1 MSAEYSYIKT
11 IEVTN
16 FMSIEHAVLEYDDSN
31 IISICGLNDSGKSA
45 ITRAVS
51 VLLYDNYSRDQ
62 VKFIKEGTEF
72 FEIKMTFSDGVEV
85 SKAKSISGVSIWTLS
100 QNGNVLYTNKLKTG
114 IQAVSDVP
122 DIIKK
127 YLGVLYDECTD
138 SLINVR
144 RNSDRLFLID
154 TTGGDNYK
162 ILNTILK
169 SDILAKASINMTAD
183 KNKLNNELQVEA
195 NTFNTL
201 VQQYESMDVAPEE
214 DVEKLNQLTKWL
226 SETNLRYMDIQKVY
240 EAKKAIDEAI
250 IAEELDVLDTSRY
263 NAIMGIR
270 VDYEASKVAI
280 PDEVELIDTQRLALL
295 EEIKKAYK
303 ASCEVVSPEVNG
315 VSMEQFSDIS
325 ELARAYVEYTKIE
338 KSYQATE
345 NEYNAVCSELKALAE
360 QHNIKICKNCGSVV
374 E

>member
-1 MSAEYSYIKT
+1 
-11 IEVTN
+11 
-16 FMSIEHAVLEYDDSN
+16 
-31 IISICGLNDSGKSA
+31 
-45 ITRAVS
+45 
-51 VLLYDNYSRDQ
+51 
-62 VKFIKEGTEF
+62 
-72 FEIKMTFSDGVEV
+72 
-85 SKAKSISGVSIWTLS
+85 
-100 QNGNVLYTNKLKTG
+100 
-114 IQAVSDVP
+114 
-122 DIIKK
+122 
-127 YLGVLYDECTD
+127 
-138 SLINVR
+138 
-144 RNSDRLFLID
+144 
-154 TTGGDNYK
+154 
-162 ILNTILK
+162 
-169 SDILAKASINMTAD
+169 MTAD
-183 KNKLNNELQVEA
+183 KNKLNNELQVKA

-214 DVEKLNQLTKWL
+214 DVEKLNQLTKGL

-345 NEYNAVCSELKALAE
+345 NEYNSVCSELKALAE